1 MKIKFKNRQMLGI
14 LLMQKYSG
22 KTLEEVTKFRKIYAK
37 KLEEELEKDRE
48 FLNKCVEKDKHGNWK
63 RKADNSFI
71 IIPKHKQEF
80 EETTKR
86 RQEED
91 FIEINDPSTKTI
103 KKVIEDKMKLIS
115 TNKEEVTIDEYE
127 SLTDLLEMFN
137 K

>member
-1 MKIKFKNRQMLGI
+1 MLGI

-22 KTLEEVTKFRKIYAK
+22 KTLEDVSKFRKIYST

-48 FLNKCVEKDKHGNWK
+48 FLKKCVETDKHGNFK

-71 IIPKHKQEF
+71 VIPKHKQEF
-80 EETTKR
+80 EEVTKR
-86 RQEED
+86 RQDED

-127 SLTDLLEMFN
+127 SLTDLLEMF
-137 K
+137 KK